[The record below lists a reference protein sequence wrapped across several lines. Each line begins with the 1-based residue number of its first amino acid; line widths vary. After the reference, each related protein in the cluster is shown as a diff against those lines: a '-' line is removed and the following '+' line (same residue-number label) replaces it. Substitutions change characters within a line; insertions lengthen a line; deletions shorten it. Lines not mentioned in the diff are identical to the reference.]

1 MLLPVSDLIIL
12 KIYDSFCVAALMV
25 TSLILIVSN
34 VNKQKFEE
42 RTNGIT
48 QSEATL
54 LDLMRKVYFHFGIF
68 LELGFSKSDCMLSD
82 CRPLD

>member
-68 LELGFSKSDCMLSD
+68 LGLGFSKSDCMLSD

>member
-42 RTNGIT
+42 RTNDIT

-68 LELGFSKSDCMLSD
+68 LGLGFSKSDCMLSD